1 MAKLSRTERRK
12 KELRRRILQVLLLL
26 LFMACVLVFAVGGVI
41 SGRQKKA
48 EEKKKKEAEIAAEE
62 EDLSRKRQIIEEAD
76 FLAEGYDYDAAIE
89 LLEKQRGYDTDTEMI
104 NAIAR
109 YKAAKTNLESKDVKD
124 VPHLYFQPL
133 IVDPDRALS
142 TNHLTEESVAN
153 NNAWMTTVD
162 EFEAIIESMYD
173 NDYVLVS
180 MHDLVTETV
189 DENGVTLISAN
200 KDLKLPPG
208 KYPYVLSVDDLSYY
222 HQYARMGFADRLVL
236 DEDGAVKCEYTG
248 SSGETETGDFDVVPI
263 LDRFLTEHP
272 DGAYKGARGLICL
285 TGYQGIFGYRTDISY
300 ETGENL
306 TDYQESWL
314 HANPDFDRE
323 EEVARAQEIADAL
336 REEGWEFACHTWGHI
351 SLSSDNMD
359 TLRSDQL
366 KWQTR
371 VGSIVG
377 STDIMAFI
385 PGNDIEDWHPYSY
398 DNDAFAFFKDQGY
411 NLFLCVNSSD
421 KYWVQLQDNS
431 YRMGRIACNGLQMWR
446 NLNGDTRFNVFED
459 YFDVE
464 DVFDSH
470 RPTPVH
476 Q

>member
-1 MAKLSRTERRK
+1 
-12 KELRRRILQVLLLL
+12 
-26 LFMACVLVFAVGGVI
+26 
-41 SGRQKKA
+41 
-48 EEKKKKEAEIAAEE
+48 
-62 EDLSRKRQIIEEAD
+62 
-76 FLAEGYDYDAAIE
+76 
-89 LLEKQRGYDTDTEMI
+89 
-104 NAIAR
+104 
-109 YKAAKTNLESKDVKD
+109 
-124 VPHLYFQPL
+124 
-133 IVDPDRALS
+133 
-142 TNHLTEESVAN
+142 
-153 NNAWMTTVD
+153 
-162 EFEAIIESMYD
+162 
-173 NDYVLVS
+173 
-180 MHDLVTETV
+180 
-189 DENGVTLISAN
+189 
-200 KDLKLPPG
+200 
-208 KYPYVLSVDDLSYY
+208 
-222 HQYARMGFADRLVL
+222 MGFADRLVL